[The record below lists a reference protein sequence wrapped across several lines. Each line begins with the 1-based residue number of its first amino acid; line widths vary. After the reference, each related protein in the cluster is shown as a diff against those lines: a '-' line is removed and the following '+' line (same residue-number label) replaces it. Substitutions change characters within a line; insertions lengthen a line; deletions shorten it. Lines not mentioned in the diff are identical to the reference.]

1 MNNLVVNYVS
11 HSIDVTKRR
20 LDRASSAIISHV
32 RIMSCLIIILFI
44 LENRGH
50 EISMLLD

>member
-32 RIMSCLIIILFI
+32 RIMSCLIIIPFHLR
-44 LENRGH
+44 EQGP
-50 EISMLLD
+50 